1 MNIIRQWTIMSVIT
15 GLGAIISYTLLVV
28 LSKPYAALVILAGTF
43 GPCLA
48 AASLGLYHIL
58 VETGNPV
65 LLQLATMFNIL
76 GAAIFTMMGLVQLA
90 IGYQIQSLPEGIRD
104 LTTMRTSLVGV
115 QLGLDVA
122 WDVFISLGTL
132 LFAISMFRDPRF
144 GWIVGVAGV
153 LIAVALL
160 VLNLWTFPTPPA
172 AKNLVDLGPLVG
184 LWYLAV
190 TIMMIRWLLQT

>member
-15 GLGAIISYTLLVV
+15 GLGAIISYTMLVV
-28 LSKPYAALVILAGTF
+28 LSRPFAALVILASAF

-48 AASLGLYHIL
+48 AASLGLYHVL
-58 VETGNPV
+58 AESGNPV

-76 GAAIFTMMGLVQLA
+76 GAAIFTMMVLVQLA
-90 IGYQIQSLPEGIRD
+90 IGFQIQSLGEGVENV
-104 LTTMRTSLVGV
+104 TTLRASLVGV

-122 WDVFISLGTL
+122 WDIFISLGTL
-132 LFAISMFRDPRF
+132 LFAISMFGDARF
-144 GWIVGVAGV
+144 GWVIGILGI
-153 LIAVALL
+153 LIAIALL
-160 VLNLWTFPTPPA
+160 TLNLWTFPTPPA

-190 TIMMIRWLLQT
+190 TVMMARWLLQS